1 MTVIHLSP
9 GHGAFRR
16 AVTVAALLAASGLAL
31 AGCKGSTSAS
41 GASGATTSA
50 SASASASAKSS
61 AGGSGSS
68 GGGSGTSLAADFPIA
83 VGNTWVYESRVS
95 GISHGTVTNKVT
107 RVVPVAGGQR
117 VRMSTIT
124 DAAGVASRSS
134 LIYLFHAD
142 GSITVPFSEFSSEK
156 VKLVS
161 GRIMWPT
168 SAELTSGQPLHSTLV
183 FEAVGLR
190 VTAHVVV
197 RGDGTQSVTVPA
209 GSYRAQ
215 VVTETMTEK
224 VEGIRVN
231 TRVKTWVAPGVGPV
245 KDEVLSSSTVP
256 STVEVL
262 KSFTKA

>member
-1 MTVIHLSP
+1 MTGIHLTP
-9 GHGAFRR
+9 DHTAVRR
-16 AVTVAALLAASGLAL
+16 VVTVAALLAASGLAL

-41 GASGATTSA
+41 GASGSTTSA
-50 SASASASAKSS
+50 SASASASTKSS
-61 AGGSGSS
+61 SGGS
-68 GGGSGTSLAADFPIA
+68 GGSGTSLAADFPIA
-83 VGNTWVYESRVS
+83 LGNTWVYESKVS

-134 LIYLFHAD
+134 LIYLFHSD
-142 GSITVPFSEFSSEK
+142 GSITIPFSEFSAEK

-183 FEAVGLR
+183 FQAAGLR

-197 RGDGTQSVTVPA
+197 RGDGMQSVTVPA

-231 TRVKTWVAPGVGPV
+231 TRVKTWVAAGVGPV
-245 KDEVLSSSTVP
+245 KDEVLSSSAVP

>member
-1 MTVIHLSP
+1 MTGIHLTP
-9 GHGAFRR
+9 DHTAVRR
-16 AVTVAALLAASGLAL
+16 VVTVAALLAASGLAL
-31 AGCKGSTSAS
+31 AGCKGSTSAAGTS
-41 GASGATTSA
+41 GSTTSA
-50 SASASASAKSS
+50 SASASASTKSS
-61 AGGSGSS
+61 PGGS

-83 VGNTWVYESRVS
+83 VGNTWVYESKVS

-117 VRMSTIT
+117 VRMSTIN

-134 LIYLFHAD
+134 LIYLFHSD
-142 GSITVPFSEFSSEK
+142 GSITIPFSEFSSEK

-183 FEAVGLR
+183 FEAAGLR
-190 VTAHVVV
+190 VTAHVLV

-231 TRVKTWVAPGVGPV
+231 TRVRTWVAPGVGPV